1 MNKEEIFYTIKSSE
15 LDYRSL
21 FEFLTNNCKYND
33 VVNLYLMLHHA
44 ITFVKEYE
52 KGSDK

>member
-1 MNKEEIFYTIKSSE
+1 MNNEEISYTIEPSE

-44 ITFVKEYE
+44 IMFVKECE
-52 KGSDK
+52 KGSDE